1 MGVREV
7 GPRHIESRRGHL
19 RMLYRRLRGE
29 HLGKTSTTVQTNVSP
44 SRRLAEPA
52 LPESPTVLPPPPF
65 QSYACVCST
74 SPHTHLAHIV
84 WYSRP
89 SSYSPLSPVDS
100 PTTPTLSPS
109 TTHASELSVRSS
121 TVDDAPPYTSVE
133 GTAVRSFYVYE
144 AIKVKGAIL

>member
-1 MGVREV
+1 
-7 GPRHIESRRGHL
+7 
-19 RMLYRRLRGE
+19 MLCRRLRGE
-29 HLGKTSTTVQTNVSP
+29 NLGKTSTTVQTNVTP

-65 QSYACVCST
+65 QSYACVCSIV
-74 SPHTHLAHIV
+74 SCAQFAHIV
-84 WYSRP
+84 GYCRP

-121 TVDDAPPYTSVE
+121 TVDDAPPYSSVE

>member
-1 MGVREV
+1 
-7 GPRHIESRRGHL
+7 
-19 RMLYRRLRGE
+19 MLYRRLRGE

-74 SPHTHLAHIV
+74 VSCAQFAHIV
-84 WYSRP
+84 GYCRP
-89 SSYSPLSPVDS
+89 SSYGHLSPVDS

-121 TVDDAPPYTSVE
+121 TVDDAPPYSSVE